1 MLKYF
6 EHIKKMNLGTKRMF
20 FILTLFVLVS
30 EIEVNAQNFMGNI
43 DLGFRAGLNMTTIT
57 GDKESGLE
65 VGFAAGAGGKFHIS
79 ENSSL
84 SAELLYTTGGMN
96 ANKSIDTTGV
106 KVKIYDKIHLHY
118 LAIPIVYQYYF
129 TDILGI
135 EIGPQ
140 VGFCLGGK
148 EKNKIG
154 NESWVPSKLSPTD
167 YNVFDC
173 GILAGIYT
181 NNITQ
186 ENDFLISLRVYF
198 GLTNVMKYERNNKNI
213 CIQFGIGYIIGK

>member
-1 MLKYF
+1 MLNYVS
-6 EHIKKMNLGTKRMF
+6 HTKKNFRGNLKTFLMM
-20 FILTLFVLVS
+20 ILAVTFG
-30 EIEVNAQNFMGNI
+30 IEVNAQNFTDNLSFG
-43 DLGFRAGLNMTTIT
+43 LRAGLNMTTVSGIT
-57 GDKESGLE
+57 ESGLE
-65 VGFAAGAGGKFHIS
+65 LGFTAGVGSKYNIS
-79 ENSSL
+79 GNSSL
-84 SAELLYTTGGMN
+84 SAELFYTTSGMS
-96 ANKSIDTTGV
+96 ANKSIDTIGV
-106 KVKIYDKIHLHY
+106 KVKIYNKIHLHY

-186 ENDFLISLRVYF
+186 ENDFLVSLRVYF
-198 GLTNVMKYERNNKNI
+198 GLTDAMKYEGSNKNI

>member
-1 MLKYF
+1 MLNYVS
-6 EHIKKMNLGTKRMF
+6 HTKKNFRGNLKTFLMM
-20 FILTLFVLVS
+20 ILAVTFG
-30 EIEVNAQNFMGNI
+30 IEVNAQNFTDNLSFG
-43 DLGFRAGLNMTTIT
+43 LRAGLNMTTVSGIT
-57 GDKESGLE
+57 ESGLE
-65 VGFAAGAGGKFHIS
+65 LGFTAGVGSKYSIS
-79 ENSSL
+79 GNSSL
-84 SAELLYTTGGMN
+84 SAELFYTTSGMS
-96 ANKSIDTTGV
+96 ANKSIDTIGV
-106 KVKIYDKIHLHY
+106 KVKIYNKIHLHY

-186 ENDFLISLRVYF
+186 ENDFLVSLRVYF
-198 GLTNVMKYERNNKNI
+198 GLTDAMKYEGSNKNI